1 MRHYLHGCISRNAV
15 SMIHQYKVNKGR
27 ILCAD
32 FAAKEG
38 GYDEA
43 QYRDIDNPQ
52 KVLDEY
58 YAAIK

>member
-1 MRHYLHGCISRNAV
+1 
-15 SMIHQYKVNKGR
+15 MIHQYKVNKGR